1 MRKLI
6 WDVDHRRKIFYLIVH
21 GRKNGYHLT
30 NRLAKT
36 FMPFLRPGIL
46 VDFIVSDQQKI
57 IGNQRVQQVAY
68 FQQIVSLDPFYIHYD
83 LAVLRAGMREVLNRH
98 THYLFID
105 FEMTM
110 PGYNPANFRS
120 EIIQAGYVLAEA
132 GGPVRLAEGFYVL
145 PKHDRSLTKRTR
157 RFLKIDEET
166 FFKEALPYEV
176 FYRKLKDVLKTYRPK
191 LVVWGKNDLSAL
203 NDSYLLHEKKPLTH
217 DKDFIDLLK
226 LHKDY
231 FNLRD
236 DLGLF
241 KAYQTYYQVEYDQTH
256 DAKEDAMVTKY
267 VFDAFVG
274 DMPPQKNESE

>member
-6 WDVDHRRKIFYLIVH
+6 WDVDHRRKIFYLIVR
-21 GRKNGYHLT
+21 GRKIGYHQT

-46 VDFIVSDQQKI
+46 VDFVVSDQQKT
-57 IGNQRVQQVAY
+57 IGKERVQQVAY

-83 LAVLRAGMREVLNRH
+83 LAVLRAGMRDVLNH
-98 THYLFID
+98 HKHYLFID

-110 PGYNPANFRS
+110 PGYNPADFRS
-120 EIIQAGYVLAEA
+120 EIIQAGYALAEA
-132 GGPVRLAEGFYVL
+132 NGPVRLAEGFYVL
-145 PKHDRSLTKRTR
+145 PKHDRTLTKRTR

-166 FFKEALPYEV
+166 FFKEALTYDV
-176 FYRKLKDVLKTYRPK
+176 FYRKLKDILKTYRPK
-191 LVVWGKNDLSAL
+191 LVVWGKNDLAAL
-203 NDSYLLHEKKPLTH
+203 NDSYLLHEKKPLTQ

-241 KAYQTYYQVEYDQTH
+241 KAYKTYYQVEYDQTH
-256 DAKEDAMVTKY
+256 DANEDAMVTKY